1 MENYVIYKQLQQLVS
16 PNTVGASGTLA
27 TTCVHICILRSHI
40 DKWYIKFVMGF
51 PLKAVQGSHSAGP
64 MCRGWGNIG
73 EVPKL

>member
-1 MENYVIYKQLQQLVS
+1 MENYVISNCSNLSHSTLVE
-16 PNTVGASGTLA
+16 PLASCNKMCSNVNFG
-27 TTCVHICILRSHI
+27 SHI
-40 DKWYIKFVMGF
+40 DKWYIRFVMGF